1 MSAGRGL
8 FLGPQAAGWSLGL
21 RMSSL
26 TVSGVMAQ
34 NSAAS
39 VSCLFLARYIKV
51 DRGASEEKYRRHRVN
66 RLRKQAAEFG
76 FEIVDL
82 KEAA

>member
-1 MSAGRGL
+1 
-8 FLGPQAAGWSLGL
+8 
-21 RMSSL
+21 
-26 TVSGVMAQ
+26 MAQ

-39 VSCLFLARYIKV
+39 VSCLFLARYIEV
-51 DRGASEEKYRRHRVN
+51 DRGASEEKYGRHRVN